1 MCMSVHGGGAYCQ
14 DCVDYARSFP
24 TMAARTQAMQAR
36 LAGFYQSYSLPEYLR
51 FSARKTATVWCDGSY
66 EALLYLKWPQQAN
79 AFNALFTGSCRGFW
93 VWCNAYLVMLYG
105 LNLAGVLASFRQK
118 EWDIRFFLRLSVFGL
133 FLYFFLMEAAA
144 RRALMV
150 LPALLL
156 GAASALWHLASKD
169 KARTGQ
175 PGRAA

>member
-1 MCMSVHGGGAYCQ
+1 M
-14 DCVDYARSFP
+14 
-24 TMAARTQAMQAR
+24 
-36 LAGFYQSYSLPEYLR
+36 
-51 FSARKTATVWCDGSY
+51 WCDGSY

-156 GAASALWHLASKD
+156 GAASALWHLANKD
-169 KARTGQ
+169 KTRTGQ